1 MEEYVEFWKQK
12 LLLNPARESSAL
24 NSDIQV
30 HEEDASSISYNVTH
44 IFQTVTLSIAAE
56 FVLVSSMENISKK
69 P

>member
-30 HEEDASSISYNVTH
+30 HEEDVSSISYNETH
-44 IFQTVTLSIAAE
+44 IFQTVTLSIAA
-56 FVLVSSMENISKK
+56 
-69 P
+69 